1 MLLEFRAFVYKKQLT
16 AITQYNEFIYFPY
29 MVSQK
34 DAILKSVREFVE
46 NEMVPLFS
54 NMNNYVLDLAL
65 SYPKAEGEDYKVW
78 VVEVNPLAEFAGT
91 GLFSWIE
98 DWQII
103 LGEKP
108 FEFRTHLVSLFFSFF
123 LR

>member
-1 MLLEFRAFVYKKQLT
+1 
-16 AITQYNEFIYFPY
+16 

-34 DAILKSVREFVE
+34 EAILAKIRAFVE
-46 NEMVPLFS
+46 NEIVPLFG
-54 NMNNYVLDLAL
+54 NMSNYVLDLAL
-65 SYPKAEGEDYKVW
+65 AYPREGDDYKVW

-91 GLFSWIE
+91 GLFNWLD

-108 FEFRTHLVSLFFSFF
+108 FEFRTHLVRSYPPPPPPQKYYC
-123 LR
+123 RYQVEVPRA

>member
-1 MLLEFRAFVYKKQLT
+1 MHEKQLT

-34 DAILKSVREFVE
+34 AAIEAKIRAFVE
-46 NEMVPLFS
+46 NEIVSLFS
-54 NMNNYVLDLAL
+54 TMKNYVLDLAL
-65 SYPKAEGEDYKVW
+65 AYPRGEGDDYKVYI
-78 VVEVNPLAEFAGT
+78 VEVNPLAEFAGT

-108 FEFRTHLVSLFFSFF
+108 FEFRTHLVRHAILFGCLFILFM
-123 LR
+123 

>member
-1 MLLEFRAFVYKKQLT
+1 
-16 AITQYNEFIYFPY
+16 

-34 DAILKSVREFVE
+34 EIIAEKIRAFVE
-46 NEMVPLFS
+46 NEIVPLFA
-54 NMNNYVLDLAL
+54 NMKSYVLDLAL
-65 SYPKAEGEDYKVW
+65 AYPRGEGDDYKVW

-91 GLFSWIE
+91 GLFSWLE

-108 FEFRTHLVSLFFSFF
+108 FEFRTHLVSFCPLPLSSNHLLF
-123 LR
+123 